1 MSAIPRSR
9 FSQRPSRSPKRATRR
24 LAPRWTS
31 RRIPPATLVVL
42 VAMVGMIPV
51 QLDILVV
58 GVMLPDVRGSFPHA
72 SPSSVQWVLTGFHI
86 AFAATLLASQ
96 VARADIVIGLIA
108 PLTGPVAAY
117 GEQVKNGAQ
126 TAVDVINKNG
136 GVLGEKL
143 VLKLADDA
151 GDPKQGVSSANLLV
165 GDKVKFVVGPVTSGV
180 AMATSD
186 ALAESGVLMVT
197 PTATSPA
204 LTTRGLTNVF
214 RTCGRDDQQAEVAAA
229 YAVKNLKGKKI
240 AIVHDKGTY
249 GKGLADNFQKGI
261 NAGGIK
267 EVAYLSLTPGE
278 KDLSAVITRLKS
290 AGAEVIYFGGY
301 HPEGGLLAR
310 QLADAGVKATII
322 GGEGL
327 SNTEFAAIGGD
338 SATGTLFTN
347 ATDALK
353 NPDSAAAVAALKEKG
368 IPPEAFTLN
377 AYAAVEVLK
386 AGIEKAG
393 KAGDPSGT
401 AKALHG
407 GLPVKTA
414 IGTLTYGKTGDLTSP
429 SFSLYKWEAG
439 KIVAAE

>member
-1 MSAIPRSR
+1 M
-9 FSQRPSRSPKRATRR
+9 Q
-24 LAPRWTS
+24 TS
-31 RRIPPATLVVL
+31 KL
-42 VAMVGMIPV
+42 
-51 QLDILVV
+51 
-58 GVMLPDVRGSFPHA
+58 
-72 SPSSVQWVLTGFHI
+72 LTGV
-86 AFAATLLASQ
+86 AFAATLLAAQ
-96 VARADIVIGLIA
+96 VARADITIGLIA

-151 GDPKQGVSSANLLV
+151 GDPKQGVSAANLLV
-165 GDKVKFVVGPVTSGV
+165 GDKVQFVVGPVTSGV

-229 YAVKNLKGKKI
+229 YVVKNLKDKKI

-267 EVAYLSLTPGE
+267 EVAYLTLTPGE

-310 QLADAGVKATII
+310 QLADASVKATII

-338 SATGTLFTN
+338 HATGTLFTN

-386 AGIEKAG
+386 AGIEKVG

-401 AKALHG
+401 AKALHA

-414 IGTLTYGKTGDLTSP
+414 IGTLTYGKSGDLTSP
-429 SFSLYKWEAG
+429 SFSLYKWEGG